1 MIKCIR
7 IVLLVFSAIVLFS
20 SCEKIA
26 DSNQLSNEEVIAG
39 LKEALNVAADTSVSI
54 LNKQD
59 GYLKDALVKIF
70 LPPEAQVIYSNLA
83 KVPGGQKLLDDVVLS
98 INRSAEMA
106 AKQATPIFISAI
118 SSMTIQDGFQILNGA
133 DTAATNYLRQ
143 KTYIS
148 LFDAFKPSIQSVLS
162 KPIVLGMSAEQTY
175 KNLLDAYNLASLGGL
190 LFEQVKTNT
199 LSNYVTDKALNGL
212 FLKVSLQEQKIRKD
226 PIQQVTDLLKKVFG
240 GQK

>member
-39 LKEALNVAADTSVSI
+39 LKEALNVATDTSVSI

-59 GYLKDALVKIF
+59 GYFKDALVKIF

-143 KTYIS
+143 KTYMS
-148 LFDAFKPSIQSVLS
+148 LFDAFKPPVQSVLS
-162 KPIVLGMSAEQTY
+162 KPVVLGMSAEQTY